1 MRFLLVDDNEIAANA
16 VAWAIGEHGHEVR
29 IVHTA
34 REVLGL
40 IGLDDP
46 DVIILDV
53 MLPDLDGVTLSRLIR
68 HDHPSLPI
76 IFATGRAQFAELAAA
91 LAQRRTAILHK
102 PYSIEILLTTAGRL
116 MLDSFPG
123 AP

>member
-1 MRFLLVDDNEIAANA
+1 MRFLLVEDNEIAANA

-40 IGLDDP
+40 IRHDDP

-53 MLPDLDGVTLSRLIR
+53 TLPDLDGVTLSRLIR
-68 HDHPSLPI
+68 RDHPSLPI
-76 IFATGRAQFAELAAA
+76 IFATGHVQSTELAAA
-91 LAQRRTAILHK
+91 LSQRRTAILHK
-102 PYSIEILLTTAGRL
+102 PYSIDILLITAGRL
-116 MLDSFPG
+116 MQDGFSG